1 MRSLR
6 ILYSGLPAVCHK
18 AEVALRLQSYYAKAA
33 NLEYRPCSVL
43 LSGREKAMLNV
54 NNTEYPFREG
64 MTIKTL
70 MDEKGFVFHRI
81 IVKVNG
87 VLIDDQNYA
96 GTILNDG
103 DNVEAIHI
111 FAGG

>member
-1 MRSLR
+1 
-6 ILYSGLPAVCHK
+6 
-18 AEVALRLQSYYAKAA
+18 
-33 NLEYRPCSVL
+33 
-43 LSGREKAMLNV
+43 MLNV
-54 NNTEYPFREG
+54 NNNEYPFREG

-87 VLIDDQNYA
+87 AIIEEANYA
-96 GTILNDG
+96 GTVLNDG

>member
-1 MRSLR
+1 
-6 ILYSGLPAVCHK
+6 
-18 AEVALRLQSYYAKAA
+18 
-33 NLEYRPCSVL
+33 
-43 LSGREKAMLNV
+43 MLNV

-87 VLIDDQNYA
+87 ELIEDGSYADTVLY
-96 GTILNDG
+96 DG

>member
-1 MRSLR
+1 
-6 ILYSGLPAVCHK
+6 
-18 AEVALRLQSYYAKAA
+18 
-33 NLEYRPCSVL
+33 
-43 LSGREKAMLNV
+43 MLTV
-54 NNTEYPFREG
+54 NNTEHPFHEG

-87 VLIDDQNYA
+87 SLIEDSSYANTVLS
-96 GTILNDG
+96 DG
-103 DNVEAIHI
+103 DTVEAIHI

>member
-1 MRSLR
+1 
-6 ILYSGLPAVCHK
+6 
-18 AEVALRLQSYYAKAA
+18 
-33 NLEYRPCSVL
+33 
-43 LSGREKAMLNV
+43 MLTV
-54 NNTEYPFREG
+54 NNTEHSFRQG

-87 VLIDDQNYA
+87 KLIEDSDYSSI
-96 GTILNDG
+96 TLNDG
-103 DNVEAIHI
+103 DNVEAIHV

>member
-1 MRSLR
+1 
-6 ILYSGLPAVCHK
+6 
-18 AEVALRLQSYYAKAA
+18 
-33 NLEYRPCSVL
+33 
-43 LSGREKAMLNV
+43 
-54 NNTEYPFREG
+54 
-64 MTIKTL
+64 

-87 VLIDDQNYA
+87 ELIEDGSYADTVLY
-96 GTILNDG
+96 DG